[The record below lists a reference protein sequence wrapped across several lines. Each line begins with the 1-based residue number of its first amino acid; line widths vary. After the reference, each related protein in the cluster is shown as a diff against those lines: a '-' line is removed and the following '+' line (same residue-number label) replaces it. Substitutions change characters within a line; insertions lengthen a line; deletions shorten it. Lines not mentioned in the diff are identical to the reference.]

1 MTNTFYTSAFRHGKV
16 IKYMGYEDGKKVSF
30 TVPYHPTLFVT
41 SKQNNAHDW
50 HALDGTPVEPIQFG
64 SMGEATDFIKSYS
77 DVPNF
82 KVFGNTNYV
91 VQYLNDEFPGVIKW
105 DRNLINVTSIDI

>member
-64 SMGEATDFIKSYS
+64 SMGEATLSS
-77 DVPNF
+77 RTVM
-82 KVFGNTNYV
+82 
-91 VQYLNDEFPGVIKW
+91 YLTLKCLAIPIMLCNI
-105 DRNLINVTSIDI
+105 

>member
-82 KVFGNTNYV
+82 KVFG
-91 VQYLNDEFPGVIKW
+91 K
-105 DRNLINVTSIDI
+105 